1 MSKLKFDG
9 QFFSFISGIAINA
22 GLKILKEYKKKK
34 EVYYKN
40 DGSPVTMADKI
51 ANEYII
57 KTLTEYDSQIPILS
71 EESSPSS
78 SLLDSEIFWAV
89 DPLDGTKEFLSNRPD
104 FTVNIALIKN
114 TYPVFGVV
122 YAPIYDILWAGY
134 HDRNDNNYSK
144 SYKLTQASVEI
155 KNTDLVWKK
164 ISVDKEPLT
173 TIILTSKS
181 HRSNKLDAWI
191 NKNYKNHNIE
201 VIEKGSSL
209 KICFVADGSGHLYP
223 RFGRTCVWDTA
234 AGHAIVNSSGGS
246 VTIMGTKSE
255 LQYKKSIYNNEF
267 LVSNESY
274 C

>member
-1 MSKLKFDG
+1 MSKLKFDE

-22 GLKILKEYKKKK
+22 GSKILKEYKKKND
-34 EVYYKN
+34 VYYKN
-40 DGSPVTMADKI
+40 DGSPVTIADRI
-51 ANEYII
+51 ANEII
-57 KTLTEYDSQIPILS
+57 VKSLLEYNSEIPILS

-78 SLLDSEIFWAV
+78 SLLDSDIFWAV

-114 TYPVFGVV
+114 TYPIFGVV
-122 YAPIYDILWAGY
+122 YAPVYDVLWAGY
-134 HDRNDNNYSK
+134 HDRNDKNYSK

-155 KNTDLVWKK
+155 KNTDLAWKK
-164 ISVDKEPLT
+164 ISVEKTPK
-173 TIILTSKS
+173 IIMVLTSIS

-191 NKNYKNHNIE
+191 NKNYKNQIIQ

-255 LQYKKSIYNNEF
+255 LQYKKSVYNNEF

-274 C
+274 Y

>member
-1 MSKLKFDG
+1 MSKLKFDE

-22 GLKILKEYKKKK
+22 GSKILKEYKKKND
-34 EVYYKN
+34 VYYKN
-40 DGSPVTMADKI
+40 DGSPVTIADRI
-51 ANEYII
+51 ANEII
-57 KTLTEYDSQIPILS
+57 VKSLLEYNSEIPILS
-71 EESSPSS
+71 EELSPSS
-78 SLLDSEIFWAV
+78 SLLDSDIFWAV

-114 TYPVFGVV
+114 TYPIFGVV
-122 YAPIYDILWAGY
+122 YAPVYDVLWAGY

-155 KNTDLVWKK
+155 KNTDLAWKK
-164 ISVDKEPLT
+164 ISVEKIPK
-173 TIILTSKS
+173 TIMVLTSTS

-191 NKNYKNHNIE
+191 NTNYKNQIIQ

>member
-1 MSKLKFDG
+1 MSKLKFDE

-22 GLKILKEYKKKK
+22 GSKILKEYKKKND
-34 EVYYKN
+34 VYYKN
-40 DGSPVTMADKI
+40 DGSPVTIADRI
-51 ANEYII
+51 ANETIV
-57 KTLTEYDSQIPILS
+57 KSLLEYNSEIPILS

-78 SLLDSEIFWAV
+78 SLLDSDIFWAV

-114 TYPVFGVV
+114 TYPIFGVV
-122 YAPIYDILWAGY
+122 YAPVYDVLWAGY

-155 KNTDLVWKK
+155 KNTDLAWKK
-164 ISVDKEPLT
+164 ISVEKTPK
-173 TIILTSKS
+173 IIMVLTSIS

-191 NKNYKNHNIE
+191 NTNYKNQIIQ

-255 LQYKKSIYNNEF
+255 LQYRKSIYNNEF

-274 C
+274 Y

>member
-1 MSKLKFDG
+1 MSKLKFDE

-22 GLKILKEYKKKK
+22 GSKILKEYKKKND
-34 EVYYKN
+34 VYYKN
-40 DGSPVTMADKI
+40 DGSPVTIADRI
-51 ANEYII
+51 ANEII
-57 KTLTEYDSQIPILS
+57 VKSLLEYNSEIPILS
-71 EESSPSS
+71 EESPPSS
-78 SLLDSEIFWAV
+78 SLLDSDIFWAV
-89 DPLDGTKEFLSNRPD
+89 DPLDGTKEFLLNRPD

-114 TYPVFGVV
+114 TYPIFGVV
-122 YAPIYDILWAGY
+122 YAPVYDVLWAGY

-155 KNTDLVWKK
+155 KNTDLAWKK
-164 ISVDKEPLT
+164 ISVEKTPK
-173 TIILTSKS
+173 IIMVLTSIS

-191 NKNYKNHNIE
+191 NTNYKNQIIQ

-246 VTIMGTKSE
+246 VTIMGTKAE

-274 C
+274 Y